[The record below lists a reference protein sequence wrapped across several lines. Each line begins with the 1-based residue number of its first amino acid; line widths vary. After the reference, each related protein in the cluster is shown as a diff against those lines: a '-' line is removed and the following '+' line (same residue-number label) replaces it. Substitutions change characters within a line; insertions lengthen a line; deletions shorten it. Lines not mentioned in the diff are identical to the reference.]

1 MELCT
6 ARQLGKPIKMK
17 AIRDIG
23 YAYDEYGIDFKQ
35 GVTYIF
41 EPVAEG
47 EWYCNETEN
56 GSGVWVTEEELKDGF
71 IKSLITERHNPSSQN
86 KYYIDETDEIFSYEE
101 IKNHFEN
108 KMTSEERAEYN
119 YNFEDY
125 LTCCMW
131 FNGGTLMPFEE
142 EDFEDG
148 EEICPYCNCVND
160 FTVNKNTRAIV
171 CKECGNKILL
181 CSLCGDHYICG
192 QCPYKNERV
201 GVNYYQ
207 EEL

>member
-56 GSGVWVTEEELKDGF
+56 GSGVWLTEEELKSGF
-71 IKSLITERHNPSSQN
+71 IKPLITERHNPSSQN

-108 KMTSEERAEYN
+108 EMTSVERAEYN

-131 FNGGTLMPFEE
+131 FNGGTLMPFEQVE
-142 EDFEDG
+142 FADG
-148 EEICPYCNCVND
+148 EEICSHCDCVND
-160 FTVNKNTRAIV
+160 FLVNKNTRAIV
-171 CKECGNKILL
+171 CKGCGNEILL
-181 CSLCGDHYICG
+181 CSLCDDHYICG
-192 QCPYKNERV
+192 QCPYKNERA
-201 GVNYYQ
+201 GVNYFK